1 MKGLFRRLG
10 CLIIL
15 IVIAVAIW
23 YWYARV
29 PSSST
34 VTTTSSAA
42 GATAA
47 TAAST
52 SSGWQPLTAADA
64 ERGKAAVQSLGQQS
78 GPVFANLTAAQAASY
93 IFTVVAKQLPPSAQ
107 KVEASI
113 VGDRLYVRSDVDLK
127 DFGGSKSLGPLGM
140 LLGERDS
147 VRFGGNINMLRPGVG
162 EFLVQEV
169 KIGRVEIPDALI
181 PRILTQMKRGKPV
194 EGISQNG
201 LPMVMPSYISDV
213 RIGEGKITLYKS
225 VR

>member
-1 MKGLFRRLG
+1 MKGFFRRLG

-15 IVIAVAIW
+15 IAIAVAVW

-29 PSSST
+29 PSSNP
-34 VTTTSSAA
+34 VTTTTTTSP
-42 GATAA
+42 TAA
-47 TAAST
+47 PTTAVT
-52 SSGWQPLTAADA
+52 RGWQPLTAADA
-64 ERGKAAVQSLGQQS
+64 ERGRLAVQSLGQQS
-78 GPVFANLTAAQAASY
+78 GPVFANLTPAEAASY
-93 IFTVVAKQLPPSAQ
+93 IFTVVAKQLPPSAR
-107 KVEASI
+107 KAEAAI

-147 VRFGGNINMLRPGVG
+147 VKLGGNINMLRPGLG
-162 EFLVQEV
+162 EFLVREV
-169 KIGRVEIPDALI
+169 KIGRVDIPDALI
-181 PRILTQMKRGKPV
+181 PRILSQMKRGKAV

-213 RIGEGKITLYKS
+213 RIADGRITLYKS